1 LLLRPFK
8 TLPEPL
14 FVPLLE
20 EMAAP
25 KPVPKVLLF
34 TQALVFPKDRPC
46 PGPLMLTGNGNVQ
59 LMVGSWDALELGA
72 DSNVTINGGTY
83 SGSNTVEPAIL
94 INGDNAYVTSAN
106 INGPGQGLSL
116 GKTSACVNNN
126 TFGVGT
132 GLGSAIYSNSTT
144 NRGSG
149 NVLNGLNSNLTPG
162 TCVGP

>member
-1 LLLRPFK
+1 
-8 TLPEPL
+8 
-14 FVPLLE
+14 
-20 EMAAP
+20 MS
-25 KPVPKVLLF
+25 
-34 TQALVFPKDRPC
+34 
-46 PGPLMLTGNGNVQ
+46 GNGNVQ
-59 LMVGSWDALELGA
+59 FMTGSWDALGLGA

-83 SGSNTVEPAIL
+83 TGSNTVEPAIL
-94 INGDNAYVTSAN
+94 INGDNAYVTSTN

-126 TFGVGT
+126 TFGAGT
-132 GLGSAIYSNSTT
+132 GLGSAISSSSST

>member
-72 DSNVTINGGTY
+72 DSNVAINGGTHT
-83 SGSNTVEPAIL
+83 GSNTVEPAIL
-94 INGDNAYVTSAN
+94 INGDNAYVTSA
-106 INGPGQGLSL
+106 IVQLLRVLYWLKLPKLFMPAL
-116 GKTSACVNNN
+116 PVPIPVPAPLLVKTQ
-126 TFGVGT
+126 
-132 GLGSAIYSNSTT
+132 
-144 NRGSG
+144 
-149 NVLNGLNSNLTPG
+149 PQ
-162 TCVGP
+162 